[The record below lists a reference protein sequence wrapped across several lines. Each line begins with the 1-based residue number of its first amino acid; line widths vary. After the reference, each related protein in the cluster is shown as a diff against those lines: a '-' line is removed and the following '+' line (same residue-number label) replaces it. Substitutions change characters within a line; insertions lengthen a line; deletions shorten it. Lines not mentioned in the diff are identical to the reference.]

1 MTLRITRTDHHFAPG
16 SVKVEEH
23 ENLEWFMAVLEDSAK
38 VGTKSGF
45 KPRSKE
51 PDGDPVP
58 MIVPV
63 AEWSVG
69 YKADENIKAF
79 SSVFVGDIDHSPKDV
94 LKKMHAILVDAAI
107 SYGWATTHRH
117 DPQEDGSGWRL
128 RIFVELDR
136 EYAPEDHPRVFAA
149 MQGMLDG
156 MLDPQTK
163 DLSHGYYYPRFPAER
178 AGTFQCVYSPGTP
191 LPVDDLLAMMPE
203 VPKAP
208 PQPVE
213 ISDGRIVPSS
223 EVSDEIASWCR
234 STKDPVKQQTA
245 KHARALLAGK
255 NTIPLG
261 KGLRNGFL
269 TSLAGY
275 LATRFPDGNPESVA
289 SPFETVG
296 WDLLNADGK
305 YEISALEKII
315 FRMQDAEREKFSA
328 KKEKILEDRKKKILE
343 STKGARDHEITQAE
357 VDHLIEVFGESWQ
370 QHLFASLQDD
380 LFALRPDGTY
390 DPGAL
395 TRDQTMIAVRD
406 RLAVFGDYVESTYI
420 GEDGV
425 EHVKT
430 RAAILQAYA
439 SIARSVVHDMTA
451 PRGGWDSKTDTITFA
466 AAVPV
471 VEPVYHADVAGWLA
485 TLDSHLTDAISVVPK
500 HDRMLQAI
508 VLIGPAS
515 AGKTLI
521 ANGIGQI
528 YGSAPISGDVASA
541 QFNSD
546 MIRQPIIFMD
556 ERPSKAYKEEGTTL
570 IRRFQTEYS
579 RRLDEKFRARVR
591 LDGFPRLII
600 AANNMDVLKTNED
613 MSQDDRD
620 AFAERLL
627 VIDMAVGKPYLDA
640 FGKERIQAEWLD
652 GRKLAQHFLWL
663 ARNHVIK
670 NQGTRFDVEHV
681 QSALHLDLAAQN
693 GTAADVA
700 YWILSYIAEP
710 QKVERAH
717 YPAKYDPDRGTVRI
731 CPKAVYQGWSM
742 YMDQGRVPGAGEIA
756 KAVRSLAHR
765 GRQKITVAGKQLNA
779 YDINVDLLRGANSR
793 NLIVTGFDDLF
804 PPNA

>member
-1 MTLRITRTDHHFAPG
+1 MIDPPIRVSVVTSDHAPDTVEVMTFPSLANLTKEIEGAAEVGPKNTAPMLIP
-16 SVKVEEH
+16 V
-23 ENLEWFMAVLEDSAK
+23 
-38 VGTKSGF
+38 
-45 KPRSKE
+45 SK
-51 PDGDPVP
+51 
-58 MIVPV
+58 
-63 AEWSVG
+63 WQTT
-69 YKADENIKAF
+69 YKADKNVTVM
-79 SSVFVGDIDHSPKDV
+79 SRVFVGDLDGKTTAQV
-94 LKKMHAILVDAAI
+94 ETLLAYLEGL
-107 SYGWATTHRH
+107 SYALITTHSHLTERKH
-117 DPQEDGSGWRL
+117 GLECYRL
-128 RIFVELDR
+128 LVELDR
-136 EYAPEDHPRVFAA
+136 EYPVTDHARVWAA
-149 MQGMLDG
+149 VQDLFGGELDAA
-156 MLDPQTK
+156 TK
-163 DLSHGYYYPRFPAER
+163 DPSHGYYLPRYDEDHAQDF
-178 AGTFQCVYSPGTP
+178 GCVYSPGEP
-191 LPVDDLLAMMPE
+191 FFVDDLLAMMPE
-203 VPKAP
+203 VPSAP
-208 PQPVE
+208 TPPVE
-213 ISDGRIVPSS
+213 ISDGRIVPPS

-245 KHARALLAGK
+245 KHARALIAGK
-255 NTIPLG
+255 NTIPIG

-275 LATRFPDGNPESVA
+275 LAARFPDGDPESIA
-289 SPFETVG
+289 SAFETVG
-296 WDLLNADGK
+296 WDQFNLDGK
-305 YEISALEKII
+305 YEISSLEKII

-328 KKEKILEDRKKKILE
+328 KKEKILEDRRKKILE
-343 STKGARDHEITQAE
+343 SSKGERDHEITPEE
-357 VDHLIEVFGESWQ
+357 VAHLIEVFGESWQ

-420 GEDGV
+420 GEDGQ
-425 EHVKT
+425 ERTKS
-430 RAAILQAYA
+430 RAAILQSYA

-451 PRGGWDSKTDTITFA
+451 PRGGWDAKTDTITFA

-471 VEPVYHADVAGWLA
+471 VDPIYHEDVAKWLA

-521 ANGIGQI
+521 ANGIGHI

-620 AFAERLL
+620 AFSERLL
-627 VIDMAVGKPYLDA
+627 VIDMAVGKPYLEA

-652 GRKLAQHFLWL
+652 GRRLAQHFLWL

-779 YDINVDLLRGANSR
+779 YDINVDLLRGANAR